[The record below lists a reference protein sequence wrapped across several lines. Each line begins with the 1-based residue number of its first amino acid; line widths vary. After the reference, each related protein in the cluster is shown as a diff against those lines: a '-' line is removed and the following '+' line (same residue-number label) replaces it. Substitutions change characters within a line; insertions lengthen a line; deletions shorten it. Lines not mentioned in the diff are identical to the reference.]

1 MWRTPAEVG
10 VFLYP
15 ERMTIDPHF
24 DFAWLG
30 PLYLVAVAWPLTV
43 IDIRERRLP
52 NRLTLPVFPITLLG
66 QMLAVL
72 SGDDVG
78 RLFTSLLISALAFTV
93 AVVLNRFAGLGMGDV
108 KLIAGITLALAW
120 FNPFLPAVAILVAFG
135 SAGAASLV
143 LLALRK
149 TRMGSSIALGPYLL
163 FGLLV
168 CFIAQGWS

>member
-1 MWRTPAEVG
+1 MWRTPAQVG

-15 ERMTIDPHF
+15 ERMTLDPHF

-52 NRLTLPVFPITLLG
+52 NRLTLPAFPITLLG
-66 QMLAVL
+66 QGIAVL
-72 SGDDVG
+72 MGEDVW
-78 RLFTSLLISALAFTV
+78 RLLVSVLAAFIAFAIALL
-93 AVVLNRFAGLGMGDV
+93 LNVIAGLGMGDV
-108 KLIAGITLALAW
+108 KLIAGITFALAW
-120 FNPFLPAVAILVAFG
+120 FSPLLPVTAILVAFV

-163 FGLLV
+163 FGFVV

>member
-1 MWRTPAEVG
+1 MWRTPALVG

-15 ERMTIDPHF
+15 ERMTFDPHF
-24 DFAWLG
+24 EFAWLG

-66 QMLAVL
+66 QGAEVLLGEDLWRLLAAIL
-72 SGDDVG
+72 AA
-78 RLFTSLLISALAFTV
+78 FIAFAIALL
-93 AVVLNRFAGLGMGDV
+93 LNYIAGLGMGDV
-108 KLIAGITLALAW
+108 KLIAGITFALAW
-120 FNPFLPAVAILVAFG
+120 FSPLLPAVAILVAFV

-163 FGLLV
+163 FGFLV

>member
-15 ERMTIDPHF
+15 ERMTVDPHF

-52 NRLTLPVFPITLLG
+52 NRLTLPALPITILG
-66 QMLAVL
+66 QVLAVL
-72 SGDDVG
+72 FGDDVG
-78 RLFTSLLISALAFTV
+78 RLFTSLFISALAFTV

-120 FNPFLPAVAILVAFG
+120 FNPFLPAVAILVAFV
-135 SAGAASLV
+135 SAGAASLL

>member
-1 MWRTPAEVG
+1 MWRTPAQVG

-15 ERMTIDPHF
+15 ERMTLDPHF

-30 PLYLVAVAWPLTV
+30 PLYLVAVSWPLTV

-66 QMLAVL
+66 QGAAVFL
-72 SGDDVG
+72 GAEVS
-78 RLFTSLLISALAFTV
+78 RLFGSLLAAFIAFAIALL
-93 AVVLNRFAGLGMGDV
+93 LNHIAGPGMGDV
-108 KLIAGITLALAW
+108 KLIAGITFALAW
-120 FNPFLPAVAILVAFG
+120 FNPFLPAAAILVAFIA
-135 SAGAASLV
+135 AGAASLV
-143 LLALRK
+143 LLVLRK

-163 FGLLV
+163 FGFVV

>member
-1 MWRTPAEVG
+1 
-10 VFLYP
+10 
-15 ERMTIDPHF
+15 MTLDPHF

-52 NRLTLPVFPITLLG
+52 NRLTLPAFPITLLG
-66 QMLAVL
+66 QGIAVL
-72 SGDDVG
+72 MGEDVW
-78 RLFTSLLISALAFTV
+78 RLLVSVLAAFIAFAIALL
-93 AVVLNRFAGLGMGDV
+93 LNVIAGLGMGDV
-108 KLIAGITLALAW
+108 KLIAGITFALAW
-120 FNPFLPAVAILVAFG
+120 FSPLLPVTAILVAFV

-163 FGLLV
+163 FGFVV

>member
-1 MWRTPAEVG
+1 MWRTPALVG

-15 ERMTIDPHF
+15 EPMTFDPHF

-52 NRLTLPVFPITLLG
+52 NRLTLPVFPITVIGQGLAIWLG
-66 QMLAVL
+66 E
-72 SGDDVG
+72 DVW
-78 RLFTSLLISALAFTV
+78 RLFGALLAAIVAFVIAL
-93 AVVLNRFAGLGMGDV
+93 VLNRIAGLGMGDV

-120 FNPFLPAVAILVAFG
+120 FSPLLPLAALFVAFVT
-135 SAGAASLV
+135 AGVVSLA
-143 LLALRK
+143 LLVLRK

-163 FGLLV
+163 FGFVV